1 MLLGM
6 TSCERQQTEDI
17 IILYTNDVAG
27 ELHGNVSFAEV
38 KGYKDRMKSEH
49 KYVALVDA
57 GDFFDGKVS
66 NFSDGKYIVEIMNAV
81 GYDVVTLGNQEFSIG
96 LDALAKNIDDSD
108 FEYTSCNLKYVGK
121 GKDPLKKVKPYVI
134 KRFGPTKIAFIGVTT
149 PETLKPGKSAS
160 AAITVDGELIYG
172 FYEGNE
178 GQDLYD
184 QVQKTVNKVRKRVD
198 YVIVLAHLGHNS
210 VQAGFRCYDL
220 IANTTGIDVVIDG
233 HSHSVVYGDPY
244 PNAAGEDVILVS
256 TGTKLENLGELII
269 ATDGTISTMLISEYD
284 KQDEEIANSIATI
297 YDELGVVLDE
307 KIGELE
313 FPLVI
318 SDENGIRQIRSRE
331 TNLGDFCADALREEL
346 HTDIA
351 IVNGGGIRK
360 TIEAGEVT
368 YGNLLDVMPFGNTTG
383 SCYATGQQ
391 ILDVLEFTSRSTD
404 ALYVF
409 EDNAVGEN
417 GAFSQVSGLRY
428 TIDTSIPSGVLV
440 DADGMFTGIEGERRV
455 KDVMVLEGDEYVPID
470 PEKTYT
476 VGSTDYILFKNGDG
490 NTVFHDCE
498 RIIANGETD
507 VDLLIRYF
515 QKQESFEDY
524 REVQNRITVK

>member
-1 MLLGM
+1 MMLMCL
-6 TSCERQQTEDI
+6 TSCERVQTEDI
-17 IILYTNDVAG
+17 IILYTNDVAS

-38 KGYKDRMKSEH
+38 KGYKDRMESEH

-57 GDFFDGKVS
+57 GDFFDGKVADI
-66 NFSDGKYIVEIMNAV
+66 SDGEYIVELMNAV

-233 HSHSVVYGDPY
+233 HSHTPNSGEAVDNKDGEMVV
-244 PNAAGEDVILVS
+244 LTS
-256 TGTKLENLGELII
+256 TQEKLEFLGELSIHPDHTYTTVLYSSI
-269 ATDGTISTMLISEYD
+269 NETDP
-284 KQDEEIANSIATI
+284 A
-297 YDELGVVLDE
+297 V
-307 KIGELE
+307 
-313 FPLVI
+313 
-318 SDENGIRQIRSRE
+318 
-331 TNLGDFCADALREEL
+331 EEL
-346 HTDIA
+346 TEA
-351 IVNGGGIRK
+351 IEN
-360 TIEAGEVT
+360 
-368 YGNLLDVMPFGNTTG
+368 
-383 SCYATGQQ
+383 Q
-391 ILDVLEFTSRSTD
+391 INS
-404 ALYVF
+404 
-409 EDNAVGEN
+409 
-417 GAFSQVSGLRY
+417 
-428 TIDTSIPSGVLV
+428 
-440 DADGMFTGIEGERRV
+440 
-455 KDVMVLEGDEYVPID
+455 
-470 PEKTYT
+470 
-476 VGSTDYILFKNGDG
+476 
-490 NTVFHDCE
+490 
-498 RIIANGETD
+498 
-507 VDLLIRYF
+507 
-515 QKQESFEDY
+515 
-524 REVQNRITVK
+524 